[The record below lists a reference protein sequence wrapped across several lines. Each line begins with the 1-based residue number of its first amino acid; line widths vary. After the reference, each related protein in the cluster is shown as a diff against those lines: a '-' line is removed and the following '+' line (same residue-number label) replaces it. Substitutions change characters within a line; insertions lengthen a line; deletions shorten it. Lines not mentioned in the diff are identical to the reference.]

1 MRITD
6 RRHLT
11 NSYEAESRPD
21 APCFIEGGLRTRL
34 TAFATVAA
42 GGFLLQVATLAA
54 LTMTVDWPYVPATAV
69 AVEVAVLHNFW
80 WHERWTWSDRSL
92 PVGSVRQ
99 RLLRYH
105 LTTATTSIAG
115 NLLLTAGFVE
125 LAHMPVVAANIA
137 AVGAMAAA
145 NFFVADRWVFAR

>member
-1 MRITD
+1 
-6 RRHLT
+6 
-11 NSYEAESRPD
+11 
-21 APCFIEGGLRTRL
+21 LRTRL

-54 LTMTVDWPYVPATAV
+54 LTMAVDWPYVPATVV

-80 WHERWTWSDRSL
+80 WHGRWTWSDRSL
-92 PVGSVRQ
+92 PVGSGRQ

-105 LTTATTSIAG
+105 VTTATTSIAG
-115 NLLLTAGFVE
+115 NLLLTAAFVE
-125 LAHMPVVAANIA
+125 WAHMPVVGANIA

>member
-1 MRITD
+1 MRD
-6 RRHLT
+6 RIRSFVTVGAIGFVIQTGLLAVLT
-11 NSYEAESRPD
+11 TSWH
-21 APCFIEGGLRTRL
+21 
-34 TAFATVAA
+34 
-42 GGFLLQVATLAA
+42 
-54 LTMTVDWPYVPATAV
+54 WPYALATAV
-69 AVEVAVLHNFW
+69 AVELAILHNFW

-92 PVGSVRQ
+92 PVGSGRQ

-105 LTTATTSIAG
+105 VTTAATSIAG

>member
-1 MRITD
+1 V
-6 RRHLT
+6 T
-11 NSYEAESRPD
+11 N
-21 APCFIEGGLRTRL
+21 GLRTRL

-54 LTMTVDWPYVPATAV
+54 LTLTVDWPYVPATAV

-92 PVGSVRQ
+92 PVGSGRQ

-105 LTTATTSIAG
+105 VTTAATSIAG